1 MSFKSQADEFDR
13 LKKVNSPWF
22 SLEDG
27 ESAKVCLRSMKA
39 SEKTDATTG
48 VTSAVMLI
56 QLDVEYEDGLKVQT
70 WSTGST
76 KAINGMIDKGIDVGS
91 TFTITK
97 RGTSFQTVYE
107 FTDVVNK
114 APKASSTTGSAALQP
129 SMPSQASAPLDTMV
143 NEMKEVK
150 Q

>member
-1 MSFKSQADEFDR
+1 MSTQSQAAEFEK
-13 LKKVNSPWF
+13 LKKANSPWF

-27 ESAKVCLRSMKA
+27 ESAKVTLRSMKA

-76 KAINGMIDKGIDVGS
+76 KAINSMIEKGIDNGS

-97 RGTSFQTVYE
+97 HGTSFQTVYE

-114 APKASSTTGSAALQP
+114 APKATATP
-129 SMPSQASAPLDTMV
+129 T
-143 NEMKEVK
+143 EEVK
-150 Q
+150 